1 MPPFPKR
8 WLPVLLTVCGF
19 QTVVACF
26 FNKKRNACLSARARQ
41 VNLPSGLP
49 IPENQNQSDAPAA
62 KTKSTLMSK
71 KILLA
76 EDDEDIRF
84 ILNLVLQEAGYVVEP
99 LPAGTPI
106 VEKRDE
112 WPDLFIL
119 DKALPTI
126 DGLAICKYL
135 KIQKETRD
143 IPIIMIS
150 SYHELRSK
158 AREVGADDFIEK
170 PFDLKVF
177 LSLVEKHLKN
187 SEQLRTV

>member
-1 MPPFPKR
+1 
-8 WLPVLLTVCGF
+8 
-19 QTVVACF
+19 
-26 FNKKRNACLSARARQ
+26 
-41 VNLPSGLP
+41 
-49 IPENQNQSDAPAA
+49 
-62 KTKSTLMSK
+62 MSK

-84 ILNLVLQEAGYVVEP
+84 ILNLVLKEAGYEVEP
-99 LPAGTPI
+99 LPAGTAI
-106 VEKRDE
+106 VEKIDE

-126 DGLAICKYL
+126 DGLAVCKYL
-135 KIQKETRD
+135 KIRKETKD

-150 SYHELRSK
+150 SYHKLKSK

-170 PFDLKVF
+170 PFDLKVL

-187 SEQLRTV
+187 SEQLPAV